1 MNDQLSGQ
9 LTSTWRIPAYARDL
23 LWLESE
29 SGVVKAEGAQGLFTL
44 SDPAAVLT
52 LRWGGA
58 DGPALRQLRWQ
69 ADSLEWGGDVQ
80 IGGYVDALHIT
91 EMDEL
96 PAAISLLH
104 IGGQPLKPGM
114 AAYPNR
120 AARAHVPYPVP
131 SFFDGLA
138 EDVPETVTT
147 WLALEDS
154 PVLIL
159 AQDALVSK
167 LRVHCFGHLAEQNAG
182 WHDLFALP
190 IALSGMTIFAP

>member
-1 MNDQLSGQ
+1 MNDQLNGQ
-9 LTSTWRIPAYARDL
+9 LTTDWRIPAYARDL

-29 SGVVKAEGAQGLFTL
+29 SETVKAEGAQGMFTL

-58 DGPALRQLRWQ
+58 EGPALRQLRWR
-69 ADSLEWGGDVQ
+69 ADALDWDGEVQ
-80 IGGYVDALHIT
+80 IGGYIDALHIT
-91 EMDEL
+91 EIDDL
-96 PAAISLLH
+96 PAAISLLQ
-104 IGGQPLKPGM
+104 IGGQPLKPGI
-114 AAYPNR
+114 AAYP
-120 AARAHVPYPVP
+120 ARSARTQVPYPVP
-131 SFFDGLA
+131 SFFDGIA
-138 EDVPETVTT
+138 DDVPETITT

-167 LRVHCFGHLAEQNAG
+167 LRVYCFGRLAEQDAG

-190 IALSGMTIFAP
+190 IALTGMTIFAL